1 MVYLIPE
8 EVYNKI
14 IKQPS
19 NVKTNTNLKGGL
31 FIMEEIKNET
41 TMENTETKEGKEN
54 KKKVKSFK
62 MDAAQVDR
70 VNELLAK
77 VNGSTDAE
85 KLIESLDLASKR
97 TEIPELPTNL
107 NKAYEGDRE
116 KIATALHM
124 IHTTFETLMI
134 NTSEVIDNREAEIKV
149 AHHFEINKLLA
160 KQTELEERIEALQKI
175 ASEAQDEC
183 EAAQRNEA
191 ATKKE
196 AEAIRSDAEL
206 KDGVIKGLTSQL
218 EEAKEEVSQ
227 VKADSKA
234 TTEKF
239 EGQLAKKDAEI
250 AELVTDSRKY
260 KAKIETLESKNEE
273 LLTKSIE
280 SQQENQV
287 LTGKLSILEVN
298 YQNEQ
303 AKNEDLKARI
313 AQLQTELTQERA
325 NVSQIQLQFMQ
336 LMSSKEKDTLT
347 KDENKNSTK
356 TAKKFK
362 LEDERGK
369 IVWTGSKSDL
379 IKRANQFQKD
389 IKVSGT
395 TDISVI
401 EEIFNP
407 LTLKY

>member
-62 MDAAQVDR
+62 MDEAQVDR

-77 VNGSTDAE
+77 VDGSTDAE
-85 KLIESLDLASKR
+85 KLIESLELAIKR

-160 KQTELEERIEALQKI
+160 KQSELEERIKALQEI

-183 EAAQRNEA
+183 EVAQRNEA

-234 TTEKF
+234 ATEKF

-260 KAKIETLESKNEE
+260 KEKIETLESKNEE
-273 LLTKSIE
+273 LLTKSIKG
-280 SQQENQV
+280 QQENQV

-303 AKNEDLKARI
+303 AKNEDLKA
-313 AQLQTELTQERA
+313 QLEKLQAELNTERQSKSELQSELMKLMTALTTQTTKDDKVKTTKT
-325 NVSQIQLQFMQ
+325 N
-336 LMSSKEKDTLT
+336 SSKT
-347 KDENKNSTK
+347 K
-356 TAKKFK
+356 
-362 LEDERGK
+362 
-369 IVWTGSKSDL
+369 V
-379 IKRANQFQKD
+379 
-389 IKVSGT
+389 KV
-395 TDISVI
+395 
-401 EEIFNP
+401 E
-407 LTLKY
+407 